1 MQIKNSESKADDVCN
16 NDRILAKAG
25 EENAT
30 AEVAHLTSKEN
41 APEVVRPA
49 TGFTRTLVAKSE
61 RPSTTTS
68 LVQRTENLQ
77 LDGDEGTVRT
87 HLYLI
92 VQREN
97 AVKS

>member
-1 MQIKNSESKADDVCN
+1 MQIKSNDSKAGEVCN
-16 NDRILAKAG
+16 NDRIVAKTE

-30 AEVAHLTSKEN
+30 TEVAHLSSKEN
-41 APEVVRPA
+41 VADTVRPA

-77 LDGDEGTVRT
+77 LDGDEGTVSL
-87 HLYLI
+87 HSCFMM
-92 VQREN
+92 QN
-97 AVKS
+97 